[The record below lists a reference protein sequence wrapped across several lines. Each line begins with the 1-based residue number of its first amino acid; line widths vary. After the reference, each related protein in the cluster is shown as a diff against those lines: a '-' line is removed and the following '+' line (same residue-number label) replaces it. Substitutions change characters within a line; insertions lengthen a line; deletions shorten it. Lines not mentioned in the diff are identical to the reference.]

1 MQQPQQQTGAYRP
14 LPLTLTPSVPL
25 STPTHQQQQ
34 QQQALGRPQQ
44 QAQGRQE
51 QRPQDCQVHQEAPAQ
66 KRRGRGQGQGQGQ
79 EPGWQGPGQGRGR
92 GQGQGQ
98 VQGQGQGCQGQ
109 QQHGPGQSRSQRA
122 ADRRAAKAPAD
133 ASLGSENAPI
143 LIDTDSEP
151 DQPPAPSRPAANGC
165 TPSPAAAP
173 SGDREWVPS
182 PSLAPHGGEL
192 RGDAGPS
199 LGSRRSERL
208 QSGREGG
215 VQQPAP
221 RAEVM
226 CQGLSMRY
234 PDSSDGRA
242 VVTVVGGDLA
252 WLEEE
257 AFLNDTIIDFFIREK
272 ATAAAKA
279 KAKAARKEQQ
289 QLEAALEASRLD
301 AGIVDNTSAAARR
314 PGGVAGQGTAGA
326 DLGQQSSSELE
337 IEYEEEGGP
346 GTGQGQEEG
355 QGMQQQQQGGEA
367 RTGKAAMVA
376 SGPGPSRG
384 VPAKKPAPVLH
395 GAAAHARVKKWTKNV
410 DLFSKD
416 YVFVPIHEALHW
428 SLALICHPGRW
439 AQQQGQPSTC
449 ILHLDS
455 MASGRLHTPN
465 TIFQTLRNYLAAE
478 WASNAADPRPSTAR
492 AWAEAHPDA
501 ASPSFNKEQCPC
513 ACCKG
518 LPQQDNHCDC
528 GLFLLSYIDFF
539 CHADPAYI
547 DHNLLPCTAAA
558 MKKRGGGDTA
568 SLVPNQPA
576 FMTVNWFTAD
586 NVNGLRQYLRYLI
599 FQGMLQ
605 QQPQCPSNV
614 ATYLQKEMRT
624 YESSC
629 KNHILGQHY
638 LTPSDFLLWTQQE
651 LMSKQQQQ
659 QQRQLKAAPLLPPL
673 PTLTT
678 EAQQPTGAS
687 SSPAL
692 DSLVVYIDGEE
703 AEETAPQPAAQLA
716 RGMPP
721 AAPPS
726 LPPDAPSPCP
736 APAASPS
743 STAPAAGGAAGKE
756 GKGPVREGGAK
767 RTLLLA
773 VCKRV
778 VSTVLN

>member
-1 MQQPQQQTGAYRP
+1 
-14 LPLTLTPSVPL
+14 
-25 STPTHQQQQ
+25 
-34 QQQALGRPQQ
+34 
-44 QAQGRQE
+44 
-51 QRPQDCQVHQEAPAQ
+51 
-66 KRRGRGQGQGQGQ
+66 
-79 EPGWQGPGQGRGR
+79 
-92 GQGQGQ
+92 
-98 VQGQGQGCQGQ
+98 
-109 QQHGPGQSRSQRA
+109 
-122 ADRRAAKAPAD
+122 
-133 ASLGSENAPI
+133 
-143 LIDTDSEP
+143 
-151 DQPPAPSRPAANGC
+151 
-165 TPSPAAAP
+165 
-173 SGDREWVPS
+173 
-182 PSLAPHGGEL
+182 
-192 RGDAGPS
+192 
-199 LGSRRSERL
+199 
-208 QSGREGG
+208 
-215 VQQPAP
+215 
-221 RAEVM
+221 
-226 CQGLSMRY
+226 MRY

-257 AFLNDTIIDFFIREK
+257 AFLNDTIIDFFIRRIQENLPSTASNRYYFFNSFFYKKLSEK

-301 AGIVDNTSAAARR
+301 AGMVDNTSAAARR

-337 IEYEEEGGP
+337 LEYEEEGGP

-384 VPAKKPAPVLH
+384 VSTKKPAPVLH

-439 AQQQGQPSTC
+439 AQQPGQPGTC

-501 ASPSFNKEQCPC
+501 APPSFNKEQCPC

-599 FQGMLQ
+599 FQ
-605 QQPQCPSNV
+605 
-614 ATYLQKEMRT
+614 
-624 YESSC
+624 
-629 KNHILGQHY
+629 
-638 LTPSDFLLWTQQE
+638 
-651 LMSKQQQQ
+651 
-659 QQRQLKAAPLLPPL
+659 
-673 PTLTT
+673 
-678 EAQQPTGAS
+678 
-687 SSPAL
+687 
-692 DSLVVYIDGEE
+692 
-703 AEETAPQPAAQLA
+703 
-716 RGMPP
+716 
-721 AAPPS
+721 
-726 LPPDAPSPCP
+726 
-736 APAASPS
+736 
-743 STAPAAGGAAGKE
+743 
-756 GKGPVREGGAK
+756 
-767 RTLLLA
+767 
-773 VCKRV
+773 
-778 VSTVLN
+778 